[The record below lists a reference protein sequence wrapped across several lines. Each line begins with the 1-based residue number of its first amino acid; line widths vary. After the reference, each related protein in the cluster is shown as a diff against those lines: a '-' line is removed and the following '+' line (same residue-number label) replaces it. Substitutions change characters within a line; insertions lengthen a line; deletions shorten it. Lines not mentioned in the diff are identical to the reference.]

1 MACIYKL
8 FRKRVVSG
16 EVKPIFLCT
25 QAILAMTVS
34 KAELELHDFICR
46 TRKAANN
53 SAGAGMGEQDF
64 DFAQADHF

>member
-1 MACIYKL
+1 M
-8 FRKRVVSG
+8 G
-16 EVKPIFLCT
+16 EVKPIFLCA

-64 DFAQADHF
+64 DFSRADHC